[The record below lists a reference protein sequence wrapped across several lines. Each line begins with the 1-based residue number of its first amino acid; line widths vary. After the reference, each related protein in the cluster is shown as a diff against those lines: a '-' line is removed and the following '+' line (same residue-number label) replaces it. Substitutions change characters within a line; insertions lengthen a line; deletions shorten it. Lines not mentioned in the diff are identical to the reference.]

1 MNQRLSR
8 RSKREQQQP
17 RQTSSR
23 PKRPANAQS
32 PSSGITTFFILVG
45 IGGLLL
51 LAWPLM
57 SLKTI
62 YELGGRQTLL
72 TTLPDVATAAPGD
85 LAILDGR
92 VGVSVPTLHDEFVAY
107 VRERGQ
113 SGKYVSSAWQYVDGA
128 QQPLAV
134 ETGERSFRFANDTYR
149 FDRLLW
155 NWTDAERWDEEA
167 TTLRGAIR
175 IQGIVANGPVMA
187 VGRIKPDEGGEP
199 VFEADSVV
207 GISRADYMQR
217 LDARYGYEWKFAG
230 TVFLMALIGMAVGWV
245 GVRRY
250 QQE

>member
-1 MNQRLSR
+1 M
-8 RSKREQQQP
+8 
-17 RQTSSR
+17 SSR
-23 PKRPANAQS
+23 PKRPRKAQS
-32 PSSGITTFFILVG
+32 PSSGITTLFILVG

-62 YELGGRQTLL
+62 YELAGRQTLL
-72 TTLPDVATAAPGD
+72 ATLPDVATAAPGD

-92 VGVSVPTLHDEFVAY
+92 VGASVPQLHNDFVAY
-107 VRERGQ
+107 VRERRQ
-113 SGKYVSSAWQYVDGA
+113 SGKYASSAWQYVDGA
-128 QQPLAV
+128 QQPLVV
-134 ETGERSFRFANDTYR
+134 EAGTRAYTFDDDGYR

-175 IQGIVANGPVMA
+175 IQGIVADGPVMA
-187 VGRIKPDEGGEP
+187 VGRLRPDDGGGL
-199 VFEADSVV
+199 VFDADSVV
-207 GISRADYMQR
+207 GLSRAEYAQR
-217 LDARYGYEWKFAG
+217 LDARYAYEWKFAG
-230 TVFLMALIGMAVGWV
+230 IVFLMALIGMAVGWI